1 MKYIARKPFR
11 YGTGVFMTGQQV
23 SVKPDDVRMLQS
35 QGKIG
40 GPVREAAI
48 FRPVENAMQPKAEPK
63 VFELPETMPPA
74 RELKKPPE
82 EMTKNELVRELNI
95 RGIEHNK
102 RQIKSQLID
111 LLRGD

>member
-1 MKYIARKPFR
+1 MIIVNGKMMLRAE
-11 YGTGVFMTGQQV
+11 GQLIHPGERANLSDKTAEQLIKV
-23 SVKPDDVRMLQS
+23 GL
-35 QGKIG
+35 
-40 GPVREAAI
+40 
-48 FRPVENAMQPKAEPK
+48 VEKATKSP
-63 VFELPETMPPA
+63 PEKAVMPPA

-82 EMTKNELVRELNI
+82 EMTKNQIVKELNA